1 MAVTKV
7 LPLVVALKLLA
18 FCYPSRSVRRL
29 DSLHQWGTLPRVSL
43 HDEDEC
49 LDMDFF
55 LLDWTIERF
64 TSSWEGLKVSCF
76 INFDLGSCQF
86 SKWHLSSPQEEAL
99 PFFIKFDQQKVLPLL
114 FFFG

>member
-7 LPLVVALKLLA
+7 PPLVVALELHA
-18 FCYPSRSVRRL
+18 FCYPSSRSLRRL
-29 DSLHQWGTLPRVSL
+29 DCLHQRGTLPSPSL

-64 TSSWEGLKVSCF
+64 IVVVGRFELVVLLILIWGVVNLVNSICPLRRK
-76 INFDLGSCQF
+76 
-86 SKWHLSSPQEEAL
+86 KLSSFL
-99 PFFIKFDQQKVLPLL
+99 
-114 FFFG
+114 